1 MKIQLTGITAI
12 QEKNAVYSISL
23 WLYEN
28 KHLKQGLSLAAL
40 PMNSPVTTDS
50 EQSQTIKL

>member
-28 KHLKQGLSLAAL
+28 KLKQGLSLAAL